1 MLEDIRNA
9 DATPAEE
16 ERRLIEQESLP
27 LFAKVV
33 VALTMASTAANV
45 AVMKLVALGGYLKR
59 SPVAPPQS
67 QPYTFCG
74 DGIPL
79 EPPPCG

>member
-45 AVMKLVALGGYLKR
+45 AVMKLVALG
-59 SPVAPPQS
+59 V
-67 QPYTFCG
+67 
-74 DGIPL
+74 I
-79 EPPPCG
+79 